1 VHGCRLRLVETEGRP
16 ARARICGLWPPRSA
30 RQVDLRQQT
39 LITLPVDGE
48 GIWLD
53 LTAYEVADVEILF

>member
-1 VHGCRLRLVETEGRP
+1 M
-16 ARARICGLWPPRSA
+16 
-30 RQVDLRQQT
+30 
-39 LITLPVDGE
+39 ITLPVDGE